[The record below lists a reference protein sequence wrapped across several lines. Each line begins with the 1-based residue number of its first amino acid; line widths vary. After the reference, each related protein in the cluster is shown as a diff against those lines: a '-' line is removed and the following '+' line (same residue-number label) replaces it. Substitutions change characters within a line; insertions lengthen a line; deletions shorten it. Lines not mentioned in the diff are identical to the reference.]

1 MKDVLGRRR
10 RSFAA
15 LAFVA
20 ALAATLVVSVT
31 PASARSS
38 RAAVASPI
46 CNPVSSPGAELFDGL
61 ARLTPASVARGTST
75 LREPNLGQVAVSAPR
90 AKARPGA
97 ATTVETWVHVVSPD
111 GTTGNVS
118 NGIIQAQMRVLNLA
132 FAGFYGGADTGFR
145 FDLAGVTRSV
155 NEAWYLTGP
164 GTAAEAEMKQA
175 LKVDGSNTLNV
186 YLTTAGPYLGWAYLP
201 SIVGTSFEYLDGVV
215 VDWESLPGASDRYED
230 QYDLGHTLTHETG
243 HWLNLL
249 HTFDGGC
256 GSTGDEVED
265 TPAERTPTAGCPAD
279 KDTCVGKPGLDPIHN
294 YLDYS
299 FDSCYSEFTPGQA
312 TRMFDAWSFWRA

>member
-1 MKDVLGRRR
+1 MKDVLSRRR
-10 RSFAA
+10 RSIAA

-31 PASARSS
+31 PASAKSS
-38 RAAVASPI
+38 PAAATGLCSPTT
-46 CNPVSSPGAELFDGL
+46 PGAELFDSL
-61 ARLTPASVARGTST
+61 ARLAPASTARGSDT
-75 LREPNLGQVAVSAPR
+75 LREPNLGQAAVSAPR
-90 AKARPGA
+90 SAKGPPGTT
-97 ATTVETWVHVVSPD
+97 TTVATWVHVVSPD

-132 FAGFYGGADTGFR
+132 FAGFYGGADSGFR

-164 GTAAEAEMKQA
+164 GTAAEAEMKQT
-175 LKVDGSNTLNV
+175 LKQGGANTINV

-215 VDWESLPGASDRYED
+215 VDWESLPRASDRYAGA
-230 QYDLGHTLTHETG
+230 YDLGHTLTHEAG

-256 GSTGDEVED
+256 GSTGDEVDD
-265 TPAERTPTAGCPAD
+265 TPAEKTPTAGCPAG

-299 FDSCYSEFTPGQA
+299 FDSCYSEFTPGQT
-312 TRMFDAWSFWRA
+312 TRMFDAWDFWRA